1 MKIGI
6 VDDNFLNRKII
17 KDKLLPYK
25 DIELVL
31 EADNGETFF
40 EHLGS
45 MISAEHPQIVLMDLE
60 MPYLDGIS
68 TISLCKIKYPDI
80 KFIVLTI
87 YEDYDRIFEA
97 IKAGANGYL
106 LKEDKA
112 IDIVEALES
121 VLNYDN
127 IPMSPA
133 IARSAM
139 KLLSGEAL
147 PNKNSHITPD
157 YNLSEREVNVLKLM
171 IKGLSYNEIGEKL
184 FISPN
189 TVRTHVN
196 NIYKKLHL
204 NSRSQIMSLAH
215 QKKWL

>member
-6 VDDNFLNRKII
+6 ADDNFLNRKII

-40 EHLGS
+40 EDLEV
-45 MISAEHPQIVLMDLE
+45 MLTTEHPEIVLMDLE

-171 IKGLSYNEIGEKL
+171 IKGLSYNEIGEQL

>member
-1 MKIGI
+1 MRLAI
-6 VDDNFLNRKII
+6 VDDSFLNRKTL
-17 KDKLLPYK
+17 KEKLLPYAEV
-25 DIELVL
+25 ELVL
-31 EADNGETFF
+31 EAENGADYLEKLK
-40 EHLGS
+40 EL
-45 MISAEHPQIVLMDLE
+45 APAQHPQIVLMDME
-60 MPYLDGIS
+60 MPFLDGIS
-68 TISLCKIKYPDI
+68 AISISKVKYPEL

-87 YEDYDRIFEA
+87 YEDTDRIFEA

-112 IDIVEALES
+112 VNIVEALES

-139 KLLSGEAL
+139 RLLCEEKRPAIVPSESQL
-147 PNKNSHITPD
+147 
-157 YNLSEREVNVLKLM
+157 LSEREMDVLKLM
-171 IKGLSYNEIGEKL
+171 VKGHRYTDIAAQL

-196 NIYKKLHL
+196 NVYKKLHL
-204 NSRSQIMSLAH
+204 SSKSEMMELAR
-215 QKKWL
+215 KNNWL

>member
-1 MKIGI
+1 MRLAI
-6 VDDNFLNRKII
+6 VDDSFLNRKTL
-17 KDKLLPYK
+17 KEKLLPYAEV
-25 DIELVL
+25 ELVL
-31 EADNGETFF
+31 EAENGADYLEKLK
-40 EHLGS
+40 EL
-45 MISAEHPQIVLMDLE
+45 APAQRPQIVLMDLE
-60 MPYLDGIS
+60 MPLLDGIS
-68 TISLCKIKYPDI
+68 AISISKVKYPEL

-87 YEDYDRIFEA
+87 YEATDRIFEA

-112 IDIVEALES
+112 VNIVEALES

-139 KLLSGEAL
+139 RLLCEENRPNITPSESQLLS
-147 PNKNSHITPD
+147 D
-157 YNLSEREVNVLKLM
+157 REMDVLKLM
-171 IKGLSYNEIGEKL
+171 VKGHRYSDIAAQL

-196 NIYKKLHL
+196 NVYKKLHL
-204 NSRSQIMSLAH
+204 SSKSEMMELAR
-215 QKKWL
+215 KNNWL

>member
-1 MKIGI
+1 MRLAI
-6 VDDNFLNRKII
+6 VDDSFLNRKTL
-17 KDKLLPYK
+17 KEKLLPYAEV
-25 DIELVL
+25 ELVL
-31 EADNGETFF
+31 EAENGADYLEKLK
-40 EHLGS
+40 EL
-45 MISAEHPQIVLMDLE
+45 APAQHPQIVLMDLE
-60 MPYLDGIS
+60 MPFLDGIS
-68 TISLCKIKYPDI
+68 AISISKVKYPEL

-87 YEDYDRIFEA
+87 YEDTERIFEA

-112 IDIVEALES
+112 VNIVEALES

-139 KLLSGEAL
+139 RLLCEEKRPAIVPSESQL
-147 PNKNSHITPD
+147 
-157 YNLSEREVNVLKLM
+157 LSEREMDVLKLM
-171 IKGLSYNEIGEKL
+171 VKGHRYTDIAAQL

-196 NIYKKLHL
+196 NVYKKLHL
-204 NSRSQIMSLAH
+204 SSKSEMMELAR
-215 QKKWL
+215 KNNWL